1 MKYIISSQYYKNDPS
16 YFGKIIYILQIL
28 KGHVNFWPQLYMQVH
43 GIWTNLLNMSE
54 RISKASSWIGT
65 SSCIP
70 NAPINWDVIFL
81 QTMTVRLETVRPC
94 WSRECSPS
102 SPPDTPSLYPP
113 EDQDYTNQKYT
124 LKKCWA
130 KYNPALGKI
139 WTNPAIGLFSTNNFD
154 NWVKKPKQSLGL
166 SIFHTVVVKY
176 SKCIDFL

>member
-1 MKYIISSQYYKNDPS
+1 MGGDRQSTWEHMAPTNNKPCALHTETSGGQP
-16 YFGKIIYILQIL
+16 
-28 KGHVNFWPQLYMQVH
+28 GH
-43 GIWTNLLNMSE
+43 
-54 RISKASSWIGT
+54 T
-65 SSCIP
+65 SRT
-70 NAPINWDVIFL
+70 VT

-166 SIFHTVVVKY
+166 SIFY
-176 SKCIDFL
+176 PALGCI